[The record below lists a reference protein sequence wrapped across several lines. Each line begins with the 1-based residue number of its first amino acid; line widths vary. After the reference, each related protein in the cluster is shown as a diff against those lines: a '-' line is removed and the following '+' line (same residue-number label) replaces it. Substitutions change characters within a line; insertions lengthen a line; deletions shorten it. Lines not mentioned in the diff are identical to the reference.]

1 MSVTII
7 YTTLILKDWVIFMVK
22 NADSGYSLG
31 KVASYCG
38 VTRKTIL
45 RWVQDGTIES
55 FSLPSGHNR
64 VPRPALIDFL
74 KSNKMPVPDE
84 LQDKTKKS
92 VLVVDDDPNIRKFIV
107 NLFKPHFNVSEASN
121 GVDACI
127 SIGSNTP
134 DIIFLDNLMPH
145 MDGLQVCRQL
155 KEHPKLNDTK
165 IVIISAHLDGG
176 REEVFND
183 LVEKVI
189 KKPFKPAELVSTALN
204 LASV

>member
-1 MSVTII
+1 MANNIE
-7 YTTLILKDWVIFMVK
+7 
-22 NADSGYSLG
+22 SGYSLG
-31 KVASYCG
+31 KVAAYCG

-64 VPRPALIDFL
+64 VPRSALIKFL
-74 KSNKMPVPDE
+74 KANKMPVPEE
-84 LQDKTKKS
+84 LQDKSKKN

-107 NLFKPHFNVSEASN
+107 NLFKPHFNVAEASN

-127 SIGSNTP
+127 AIGSKTP
-134 DIIFLDNLMPH
+134 DIIFMDNLMPH

-155 KEHPKLNDTK
+155 KEHPKLKDTK

-176 REEVFND
+176 REEIFNE
-183 LVEKVI
+183 LVDKVI
-189 KKPFKPAELVSTALN
+189 KKPFKPAELVTTALA
-204 LASV
+204 LASS